1 MADIVVIGGGAAG
14 MMAAA
19 AAALGGAQVLLLEKN
34 KKLGK
39 KLRITGKGRCNVTN
53 NCDQREIMNH
63 TVRNPKFLYGAL
75 NAFDAQDTMAL
86 FERLGVALKT
96 ERGNRVFPVSDR
108 AEDIVHAL
116 ESYLDQCGVKRVCDT
131 VTEIQKGFTVIGE
144 RSQYPCKKCIIAT
157 GGVSYPLT
165 GSTGDG
171 YRFAADFG
179 HTIIPPRASLVGLRC
194 AEKDCLRMSGLSLK
208 NVTLTVM
215 SGQKTLFHDFGEML
229 FTHTGISGPLVLSAS
244 AVVDESAKVFINL
257 KPALTES
264 QLDARIL
271 RDFSDNINKDIG
283 NALGALLPKKMIL
296 PVLENAGLNPHEKVH
311 LITKE
316 QRTKLLNVIT
326 RFPLTV
332 IGKEPIEGAII
343 TAGGVDTREIVPKT
357 MQSKKCPDLYFAG
370 EVMDVDAYTG
380 GFNLQ
385 IAFSTGYLA
394 GTSASGGL
402 YENN

>member
-19 AAALGGAQVLLLEKN
+19 AAALGGAKVLLLEKN

-53 NCDQREIMNH
+53 NCDWREIMHH
-63 TVRNPKFLYGAL
+63 TVRNAKFLYGAL
-75 NAFDAQDTMAL
+75 NAFDPQDTMAL
-86 FERLGVALKT
+86 FERLNVPLKT
-96 ERGNRVFPVSDR
+96 ERGNRVFPVSDC
-108 AEDIVHAL
+108 AEDIVQAL
-116 ESYLDQCGVKRVCDT
+116 ESYLGQCGVKRMCDT

-194 AEKDCLRMSGLSLK
+194 AEKDCQRMSGLSLK
-208 NVTLTVM
+208 NVTLTVT

-244 AVVDESAKVFINL
+244 AVVDETAKAFINL
-257 KPALTES
+257 KPALSES

-271 RDFSDNINKDIG
+271 RDFSDNINKDVG

-296 PVLENAGLNPHEKVH
+296 PVLEKAKLNPHEKVH
-311 LITKE
+311 LVTKE
-316 QRTKLLNVIT
+316 QRAKLLNVIT
-326 RFPLTV
+326 RFSLTV

-343 TAGGVDTREIVPKT
+343 TAGGIDTREIVPKT
-357 MQSKKCPDLYFAG
+357 MQSRKCPDLYFAG
-370 EVMDVDAYTG
+370 EVIDVDAYTG

-394 GTSASGGL
+394 GMSASGGL